1 MNNENVLASKPHLRG
16 HAIIITLLVFA
27 ACLIDIFR
35 HMSAHAHARFVL
47 DTHLGLSFEN
57 NHSARSQIH
66 MDFP

>member
-47 DTHLGLSFEN
+47 DTHLGTLF
-57 NHSARSQIH
+57 
-66 MDFP
+66 